1 MGPGLKATL
10 KKKFVSCTASGRN
23 YGQSGGRKLFF
34 FFSFFFFF
42 GKKIV
47 KIILNNLFLLKMRK
61 KRSQSAL
68 IDSPGRWTGN
78 NIFSK
83 GGLRDH

>member
-1 MGPGLKATL
+1 MASLAAA
-10 KKKFVSCTASGRN
+10 KF
-23 YGQSGGRKLFF
+23 LFF
-34 FFSFFFFF
+34 SRFFFLF

-47 KIILNNLFLLKMRK
+47 KIILK
-61 KRSQSAL
+61 KKRRSQSAL

-83 GGLRDH
+83 GGLSATSNMIIEKW